1 MQGSRFVPGGRAV
14 RTPWARYLGI
24 RLLHAPLISL
34 AAGHRYTDTTN
45 GFRAYSARFLSDPRV
60 APFRDVFSAYE
71 LHYYLAIRAA
81 RLGFR
86 VAELPVTRTYPSH
99 GPHRRRFTACA
110 ATCSCCGRSSRPVW
124 ADSIRLKAHRHGGPT
139 VKPRALIG
147 ITGFVGG
154 NLQQQMAFDA
164 GFHSRNIDTMAGGD
178 YSLVVCAGAPAEK
191 WRANQAPEADQAS
204 LARLTAALEQV
215 QADRVVLVS
224 TVDVYPSPVAVD
236 EATPIDPA
244 SGQPY
249 GRHRLALERFV
260 QQRFQ
265 TTVLRLPGLYG
276 PGIKKNVIFDVLHGR
291 PIDGLAPD
299 STHRYLRPGP
309 ARARRGDG
317 ARAEPRPRESR
328 HRAGHRARHR
338 RPGLRPRPGG
348 RPDRPIVH
356 YDMRTRHAASF
367 GGRGD
372 YLETRDAVLS
382 GIRAFAESQGWRRP

>member
-1 MQGSRFVPGGRAV
+1 M
-14 RTPWARYLGI
+14 
-24 RLLHAPLISL
+24 
-34 AAGHRYTDTTN
+34 
-45 GFRAYSARFLSDPRV
+45 
-60 APFRDVFSAYE
+60 
-71 LHYYLAIRAA
+71 
-81 RLGFR
+81 
-86 VAELPVTRTYPSH
+86 
-99 GPHRRRFTACA
+99 
-110 ATCSCCGRSSRPVW
+110 
-124 ADSIRLKAHRHGGPT
+124 
-139 VKPRALIG
+139 KPRALIG
-147 ITGFVGG
+147 VTGFVGG

-164 GFHSRNIDTMAGGD
+164 GFHSSNIDTMAGGD

-204 LARLTAALEQV
+204 LSRLTAALEQV

-236 EATPIDPA
+236 EATPIDAA

-299 STHRYLRPGP
+299 STHQYYDLARLGRDLETALAQSLGLVNLATEPVTVRDIAARGFGLDLP
-309 ARARRGDG
+309 AG
-317 ARAEPRPRESR
+317 
-328 HRAGHRARHR
+328 
-338 RPGLRPRPGG
+338 
-348 RPDRPIVH
+348 PDRPVVH
-356 YDMRTRHAASF
+356 YDMRTRHAAAF
-367 GGRGD
+367 GGRGH